1 MTTTQTN
8 LACNLNAH
16 TPEQRARHRELLA
29 GILVKQLEAHEQA
42 NGYTITLPAEITLI
56 AEVAEYIS
64 LERLCCPGLRLSLTC
79 EANHGPLVLEISG
92 TDGPALWATLQAAIQ
107 E

>member
-16 TPEQRARHRELLA
+16 TPEQRALHRELLI
-29 GILVKQLEAHEQA
+29 GILAKKLEARKQA
-42 NGYTITLPAEITLI
+42 NGYTITLPAETSLI

-64 LERLCCPGLRLSLTC
+64 LERLCCPSLRLSLSC
-79 EANHGPLVLEISG
+79 EPNNGPLVLEISG
-92 TDGPALWATLQAAIQ
+92 ADGPALWATLQAAIQ
-107 E
+107 

>member
-16 TPEQRARHRELLA
+16 TPEQRVCHHELLI
-29 GILVKQLEAHEQA
+29 GILAEKLEAHEQA
-42 NGYTITLPAEITLI
+42 NGYTIPLPAETGLI

-64 LERLCCPGLRLSLTC
+64 LERLCCPSLRLSLRC
-79 EANHGPLVLEISG
+79 EANNGPLVLEISG
-92 TDGPALWATLQAAIQ
+92 ADGPTLWATLQAAIQ
-107 E
+107 